1 MDESD
6 KSQKAD
12 NEKSSPSIED
22 KLKKLQD
29 AGLMSD
35 VRDVLASNESS
46 FDDVDS
52 DASGKSEDVVTE
64 IEKQLDDVESLSS
77 EDIINVE
84 NVDVDL
90 LADNLGADNDH
101 LLMSDSINEQDDG
114 RHVVNGSIADES
126 VADEN
131 VTDESIADET
141 VTDETAADES
151 VADETVAD
159 ESVADESVAD
169 ETVADAID
177 DIDDDSLSDLILP
190 EGSDIKIEE
199 IKFKHDSSHL
209 DIIKKTEL
217 PKEVE
222 GIWEKTIKEIV
233 KEEEPEEVE
242 EIRPHESLYDKLVNK
257 FTRRKFEIEE
267 YSFVEH
273 GPLVD
278 FTMPDGANYEEIDL
292 YEVNA
297 PYAYVRIIHDPDLHE
312 FKYQVIEPTL
322 TENEADLLKMVKN
335 RLVETLDVNL
345 KAITSDNAVVYIKK
359 RVFALL
365 KDYRIDISAANREKI
380 LYYITR
386 DFIGYGEIDAMM
398 RDSLLED
405 ISCDGPNTPIFVY
418 HKKHESIP
426 CTIQFN
432 SDDELDSF
440 VIRVAQI
447 CGRHISISNPLLD
460 ATMPEGSRIQLT
472 LGREVTTRGST
483 FTIRRFNEN
492 PMTPSDLINVHTFS
506 TAMMAY
512 MWLAVESSKS
522 VVFAGGTASGKT
534 TAMNAISLFIQPEMK
549 IVSIE
554 DTRELNLPHPNWIP
568 GVTRESFAGE
578 SKGSIEMYELL
589 RASLRQRPEYILVG
603 EVRGAEAYVLF
614 QAMST
619 GHTTFST
626 MHADSVQSVVHRLEN
641 PPINVPRIMMQALD
655 IVAIQAQVKVGDERV
670 RRCKSLTEIVGVDP
684 RTGELLTN
692 EVFVWN
698 AAKDTYQYSG
708 RSYIVES
715 VMENLGWDELK
726 VRDELKRRQ
735 EVLEWTRIKEIE
747 NYADISKIIV
757 AYNREPQMMMKI
769 VRQDLYG

>member
-6 KSQKAD
+6 GSQKAD
-12 NEKSSPSIED
+12 NEKNSPSIED
-22 KLKKLQD
+22 KLKKLQN

-35 VRDVLASNESS
+35 VRDVLASDESS

-64 IEKQLDDVESLSS
+64 IKKQLDDVDSLSS

-84 NVDVDL
+84 NMDIDL

-114 RHVVNGSIADES
+114 GHVVNGSI
-126 VADEN
+126 
-131 VTDESIADET
+131 T
-141 VTDETAADES
+141 DES

-159 ESVADESVAD
+159 ESMANESVAGESVAD
-169 ETVADAID
+169 AIV
-177 DIDDDSLSDLILP
+177 DIDDASLSDLILP

-222 GIWEKTIKEIV
+222 SIWEKTIKEIV
-233 KEEEPEEVE
+233 KVEEPEEVE
-242 EIRPHESLYDKLVNK
+242 EIKPQESLYDKLVNK

-345 KAITSDNAVVYIKK
+345 KTITSDNAVAYIKK
-359 RVFALL
+359 RVHTLL
-365 KDYRIDISAANREKI
+365 KDYRIDISTANREKI

-405 ISCDGPNTPIFVY
+405 ISCDGPNTPIFAY

-426 CTIQFN
+426 STIQFN

-440 VIRVAQI
+440 VIRIAQI

-522 VVFAGGTASGKT
+522 IIFAGGTASGKT

-692 EVFVWN
+692 EVFIWN

-715 VMENLGWDELK
+715 VMENRGWDELK

-747 NYADISKIIV
+747 NYKDISKIIV